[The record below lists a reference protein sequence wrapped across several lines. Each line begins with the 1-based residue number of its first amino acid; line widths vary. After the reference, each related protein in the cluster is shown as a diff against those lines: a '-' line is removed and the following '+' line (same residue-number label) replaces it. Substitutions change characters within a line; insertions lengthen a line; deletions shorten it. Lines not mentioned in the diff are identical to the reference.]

1 MVKFIFDLDGTI
13 TKLETLPIIAK
24 HFSIYDEIEKLTE
37 KTVQGNIPFIES
49 FIYRVMLLGKYPV
62 DEISSLL
69 AQVALHEKLY
79 HFIQNNNDNCIIATG
94 NLFCWIKV
102 LLEKFQ
108 CKAYYSEAV
117 VENNQVKKI
126 HSILRKE
133 NIVEKYKR
141 EGYQVVFIGDG
152 NNDME
157 AMRIADISIATGLV
171 HYPAS
176 SVLSVADYAVFN
188 EEALCRL
195 LNQLL

>member
-1 MVKFIFDLDGTI
+1 
-13 TKLETLPIIAK
+13 
-24 HFSIYDEIEKLTE
+24 
-37 KTVQGNIPFIES
+37 
-49 FIYRVMLLGKYPV
+49 MLLGKYPV

-79 HFIQNNNDNCIIATG
+79 HFIQKNNDNCIIATG

-176 SVLSVADYAVFN
+176 SVLSVADYAV
-188 EEALCRL
+188 LMRKL
-195 LNQLL
+195 YVDY